1 MRLIVL
7 VITLF
12 VVAVLVG
19 FLAYQQT
26 DQYNLV
32 GLTRWVSISFILFF
46 VLSGVFLAFVVRYK
60 KPKADMSLVR
70 TGGSGEKVS
79 ITAGLWLNTIIHEV
93 KEISL
98 NTMVLEVL
106 REGEDAF
113 ITLDYNRANV
123 EAVFYLQVEPSE
135 DDILRAAQAL
145 SLIHI

>member
-32 GLTRWVSISFILFF
+32 GLARWVSISFVLVF

-70 TGGSGEKVS
+70 TGGGGERWWEK
-79 ITAGLWLNTIIHEV
+79 
-93 KEISL
+93 
-98 NTMVLEVL
+98 
-106 REGEDAF
+106 
-113 ITLDYNRANV
+113 
-123 EAVFYLQVEPSE
+123 
-135 DDILRAAQAL
+135 
-145 SLIHI
+145 

>member
-46 VLSGVFLAFVVRYK
+46 VLIGVFLAFVVRYK
-60 KPKADMSLVR
+60 KP
-70 TGGSGEKVS
+70 
-79 ITAGLWLNTIIHEV
+79 
-93 KEISL
+93 
-98 NTMVLEVL
+98 
-106 REGEDAF
+106 
-113 ITLDYNRANV
+113 
-123 EAVFYLQVEPSE
+123 
-135 DDILRAAQAL
+135 
-145 SLIHI
+145 

>member
-60 KPKADMSLVR
+60 KPKADMSLALA
-70 TGGSGEKVS
+70 SGM
-79 ITAGLWLNTIIHEV
+79 A
-93 KEISL
+93 
-98 NTMVLEVL
+98 
-106 REGEDAF
+106 
-113 ITLDYNRANV
+113 
-123 EAVFYLQVEPSE
+123 
-135 DDILRAAQAL
+135 
-145 SLIHI
+145 